1 MFRSRLFRIIKTIS
15 IVQNKKGS
23 IKIRNF
29 APIAL
34 GFISTVKCE
43 DKQKEFDISCEADS
57 LEHEFLIKQATTV
70 SVNAATQL
78 LTVTLVAIQDTSER

>member
-1 MFRSRLFRIIKTIS
+1 MFRQRLLRFIKTIS
-15 IVQNKKGS
+15 TINNKRACY
-23 IKIRNF
+23 KIRNS
-29 APIAL
+29 APVTL
-34 GFISTVKCE
+34 GLISTVLCE
-43 DKQKEFDISCEADS
+43 KHKEFDTSWDTDT